1 MDGLLAENEKAIKQ
15 RIVDLKLKDKE
26 ISQLEKLQRIKRTE
40 REIKREGTW
49 FKIAFIG
56 IGILVGVPVGGFLYH
71 LTAGQNAAVSSPI
84 EQVSGK

>member
-26 ISQLEKLQRIKRTE
+26 ISQLDKLQRIKRTE

-49 FKIAFIG
+49 FKVAFIG
-56 IGILVGVPVGGFLYH
+56 IGILIGVPVGGFLNH
-71 LTAGQNAAVSSPI
+71 WVGQNSAVSSPI

>member
-40 REIKREGTW
+40 KEIKREGTW

-56 IGILVGVPVGGFLYH
+56 IGILIGVPVGGFLNH
-71 LTAGQNAAVSSPI
+71 LAGQNAAVSSPV

>member
-49 FKIAFIG
+49 FKIALIG
-56 IGILVGVPVGGFLYH
+56 IGLVIGIPAGGLLYH
-71 LTAGQNAAVSSPI
+71 LSVGENTAVSSPV